1 MTQRRRVLLTAALL
15 CGAGF
20 AVLSALQPPASPQPT
35 ATPQPPVTRVENVT
49 DAIHGMAFVDPYRWL
64 EDQDGAETRR
74 WLAAQET
81 YAEQVIG
88 RPPHRARFESRL
100 RELMD
105 RPDVGRPQK
114 GGDFEYFTLRRRG
127 QELAVIC
134 RRPAAQSKEKI
145 DAAKPYDVV
154 IDPHPMSAG
163 QTTTVDLIAVERDG
177 KRLIYGVRDGGQ
189 DERELRI
196 RDLAAGRDL
205 PEQYP
210 NALYDG
216 ASFRADG
223 TGFYY
228 VRRSR
233 QTGARVRFHAWGT
246 PIERDAVV
254 FGEGYGPRSFVNL
267 TQADEGRW
275 FIYTVQHG
283 WARTEVFV
291 QDVKN
296 AGPIVPIVT
305 DADARFYPRFV
316 EGELWM
322 RTDLDASNNRLVA
335 VDLARP
341 ARATWR
347 TVVAERDEV
356 MEDFA
361 LIGGKLY
368 VTYLRDAANR
378 IRVFNKDG
386 SEAGEVAVPPFSS
399 ASIRADGEKQAV
411 LTVESFLAPETT
423 WRIDLETGARTEE
436 DSPEIPW
443 TADAFE
449 VEQVWATS
457 KDGTRLPV
465 FVVRRK
471 DMPKDGTVPVYLTG
485 YGGFYAPS
493 KPRFSPAAAAWLE
506 GGGAY
511 ALAILRGGSEY
522 GERWHRA
529 GMLINKPRVF
539 EDFIAAGEWLVANRY
554 TSPARLAIAG
564 VSNGG
569 LLAGAALT
577 MRPDLFRAVV
587 CGFPDVDILRF
598 NQYTHANNMPALLEY
613 GDAAIREQFEVI
625 RQYSP
630 YQHVRPGVAYPA
642 VMVTSGDLDTR
653 VPPLAARKFTSRLQA
668 ATSSGRPVIL
678 RYHPKA
684 GHATGRG
691 LPLSRRIEDAAAE
704 LTFLRTQ
711 LGF

>member
-1 MTQRRRVLLTAALL
+1 MTSSRRVMIAALFF
-15 CGAGF
+15 CGAGLGPF
-20 AVLSALQPPASPQPT
+20 AA
-35 ATPQPPVTRVENVT
+35 PQPPTTRVDNVT
-49 DAIHGMAFVDPYRWL
+49 DTIHGVAFVDPYRWL
-64 EDQDGAETRR
+64 EDQDSAATRE
-74 WLAAQET
+74 WLATQEA

-88 RPPHRARFESRL
+88 RPPYRTAFEARL
-100 RELMD
+100 RALMD
-105 RPDVGRPQK
+105 VPDVGRPQK
-114 GGDFEYFTLRRRG
+114 GGDFEYFTLRPAG

-134 RRPAAQSKEKI
+134 RRPASQAKEKI
-145 DAAKPYDVV
+145 DPAKPCDVV
-154 IDPHPMSAG
+154 VDPHPMSPG
-163 QTTTVDLIAVERDG
+163 QTTTVDLAAVERDG

-189 DERELRI
+189 DEREIRI
-196 RDLAAGRDL
+196 RDLSTGRDL
-205 PEQYP
+205 PERYP

-233 QTGARVRFHAWGT
+233 QTGARVRLHKWGT
-246 PIERDAVV
+246 PVENDAVI
-254 FGEGYGPRSFVNL
+254 FGEGCGPTSFVNM

-275 FIYTVQHG
+275 FIFTVQHG
-283 WARTEVFV
+283 WARTQVFV

-296 AGPIVPIVT
+296 DGPIVPIVT
-305 DADARFYPRFV
+305 DADARFYPRYV
-316 EGELWM
+316 EGELWI

-335 VDLARP
+335 VDLAKP
-341 ARATWR
+341 ARASWR
-347 TVVAERDEV
+347 TIISERDEV

-361 LIGGKLY
+361 LIGGKIY

-386 SEAGEVAVPPFSS
+386 SEAGEVAVPAFSS
-399 ASIRADGEKQAV
+399 ASIRGDGEKQAL
-411 LTVESFLAPETT
+411 LTVESFTAPEVT
-423 WRIDLETGARTEE
+423 WRIDLETGARTVEE
-436 DSPEIPW
+436 PPRVEWNDGPY
-443 TADAFE
+443 E

-471 DMPKDGTVPVYLTG
+471 DMPRDGTVPVYLTG

-493 KPRFSPAAAAWLE
+493 KPRFSPVAAAWLE
-506 GGGAY
+506 AGGAY
-511 ALAILRGGSEY
+511 ALATLRGGSEY

-529 GMLINKPRVF
+529 GMLLNKPRVF
-539 EDFIAAGEWLVANRY
+539 EDFVAAGEWLVANRY

-569 LLAGAALT
+569 LLVGAALT
-577 MRPDLFRAVV
+577 MRPDLFRAVA

-598 NQYTHANNMPALLEY
+598 NQYTRANNMPALLEY
-613 GDAAIREQFEVI
+613 GDAAIREQFDVI

-630 YQHVRPGVAYPA
+630 YQQVKPGVAYPA
-642 VMVTSGDLDTR
+642 VMVSSGDLDTR
-653 VPPLAARKFTSRLQA
+653 VPPLAARKFTARLQA
-668 ATSSGRPVIL
+668 ATSSGRPIVL

-691 LPLSRRIEDAAAE
+691 LPLSRRIQDAAAE
-704 LTFLRTQ
+704 LMFLRAQ
-711 LGF
+711 IGF